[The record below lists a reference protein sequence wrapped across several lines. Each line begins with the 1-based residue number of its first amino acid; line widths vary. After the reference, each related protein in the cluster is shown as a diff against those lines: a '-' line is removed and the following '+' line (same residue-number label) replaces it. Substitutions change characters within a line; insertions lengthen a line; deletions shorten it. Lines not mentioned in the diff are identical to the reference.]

1 MNTFNQKGF
10 TLLEV
15 LVAIVIVSIGLL
27 AVAGMQTTAI
37 TANAS
42 AKDATIAI
50 QLAEEMVD
58 RIRVNAGDTPE
69 TYHGL
74 DTNGG
79 TATTCT
85 GLTAQNDPALGDCI
99 QWRSRLQD
107 ASLGLSGAKGT
118 ITVTDDSPISKAA
131 IVTITIT
138 WGTISTRS
146 ITFRTIMETWLT

>member
-10 TLLEV
+10 TILEV

-42 AKDATIAI
+42 AKDATVAI
-50 QLAEEMVD
+50 QFAEEMAD
-58 RIRVNAGDTPE
+58 RIRLNAGDTPE

-99 QWRSRLQD
+99 QWRSRLQN
-107 ASLGLSGAKGT
+107 ASLGLSGARGF
-118 ITVTDDSPISKAA
+118 ITVTDDSPISKTA
-131 IVTITIT
+131 TITVRIT
-138 WGTISTRS
+138 WGSISTRS
-146 ITFRTIMETWLT
+146 ITFRTIMET